1 MKRRLL
7 MLLSVFMTITSV
19 GWMQAQDTG
28 DGYTKT
34 GDGNYTVTTA
44 KGLQN
49 VLTEL
54 NSGSSQAATIVLG
67 ADLNISKQS

>member
-19 GWMQAQDTG
+19 GWLQAADTSG

-34 GDGNYTVTTA
+34 DDGNYTVTT
-44 KGLQN
+44 LIYIFRLYN
-49 VLTEL
+49 
-54 NSGSSQAATIVLG
+54 
-67 ADLNISKQS
+67 